1 MAKKSLSCF
10 KIIYTKTMGIQIK
23 GSNSLLGLKYR
34 ITKSD
39 LPTRALRLIRPY
51 LANHHLDAILPLCSQ
66 ILILQDHSFPKLRPK
81 GDAIY
86 SNLLD
91 ILEIWYNISYFFGM
105 TVLPLEYF
113 PVPTHLPYPFLQLE
127 NSYSSFETQCKHLSS
142 MKSSL
147 TAVCRVTPSSK
158 LYIPRTIFHHNYLF
172 ITLYPLG

>member
-1 MAKKSLSCF
+1 
-10 KIIYTKTMGIQIK
+10 MGIQIK
-23 GSNSLLGLKYR
+23 GSNLLLGLKYR

-66 ILILQDHSFPKLRPK
+66 ILILQYHSFPKLRPK

-113 PVPTHLPYPFLQLE
+113 PLFLPTYLIPFFNLKTPIHPLRPSVSIFPLWSLLWLLYAESLLPLNCIFLVPY
-127 NSYSSFETQCKHLSS
+127 
-142 MKSSL
+142 
-147 TAVCRVTPSSK
+147 
-158 LYIPRTIFHHNYLF
+158 F
-172 ITLYPLG
+172 ITITCL